1 MLEECLY
8 QELLTDVVDIIL
20 HCVDHNHLKQ
30 RPLHEVF
37 PPVQTF
43 HQVMY
48 RTVRNHM
55 GYEAGLKGLS
65 YAPLALYKIL
75 WSVKELG
82 RLSLLDANITPIY
95 CRITDAT
102 DKQLYIQPCSVM
114 LHL

>member
-48 RTVRNHM
+48 SKYIM
-55 GYEAGLKGLS
+55 GYSTKQASDPDPGGLTD
-65 YAPLALYKIL
+65 
-75 WSVKELG
+75 LG
-82 RLSLLDANITPIY
+82 G
-95 CRITDAT
+95 
-102 DKQLYIQPCSVM
+102 
-114 LHL
+114 

>member
-43 HQVMY
+43 HQVIY
-48 RTVRNHM
+48 SRYLM
-55 GYEAGLKGLS
+55 GYEAGVLS
-65 YAPLALYKIL
+65 R
-75 WSVKELG
+75 SG
-82 RLSLLDANITPIY
+82 RLKRKERKSF
-95 CRITDAT
+95 
-102 DKQLYIQPCSVM
+102 PCFGELNVLFRGQRWKSQR
-114 LHL
+114 

>member
-48 RTVRNHM
+48 CRYLI
-55 GYEAGLKGLS
+55 GYEAGVWSGSRGVDPDPGNGPHRRKKEILS
-65 YAPLALYKIL
+65 WFWRATAN
-75 WSVKELG
+75 V
-82 RLSLLDANITPIY
+82 LSGSLEDN
-95 CRITDAT
+95 
-102 DKQLYIQPCSVM
+102 KFKF
-114 LHL
+114 

>member
-48 RTVRNHM
+48 CRYLI
-55 GYEAGLKGLS
+55 GYEAG
-65 YAPLALYKIL
+65 
-75 WSVKELG
+75 V
-82 RLSLLDANITPIY
+82 
-95 CRITDAT
+95 
-102 DKQLYIQPCSVM
+102 
-114 LHL
+114 